1 MRLLCLLSFL
11 HGLEASRSLAGMGIS
26 LADVQGLFSR
36 QRLSSDQAVVS
47 NRSVTSLDATTSKK
61 KEKHPCSQVVSG
73 AEDRERSHWFGGDC
87 KCPAGYVVAGK
98 SWECK
103 DALGKQKFSSKIGPT
118 KCHCAATSECESMV
132 LGAKQRNSY
141 KKNPDRPCKCED
153 HDFVLEG
160 KAPQCA
166 VFLGERYFPNT
177 LPPQECYCHRA
188 NLVEYDCSEIAHGA
202 VETDKQQKRCI
213 CPEGLFLGG
222 EDQQCKD
229 FYGAHI
235 FPKRLKP
242 GLCTCSANARP
253 DHGRGSGKHL
263 AMAVLPLF
271 LLWWI

>member
-11 HGLEASRSLAGMGIS
+11 HGLEASRIS

-61 KEKHPCSQVVSG
+61 KEWEPVDGEKHPCSQVVSG

-177 LPPQECYCHRA
+177 LPPQRISLSMTAVRLHMEQLRRTSSRRDAFARRA
-188 NLVEYDCSEIAHGA
+188 SSWVVKIN
-202 VETDKQQKRCI
+202 
-213 CPEGLFLGG
+213 
-222 EDQQCKD
+222 
-229 FYGAHI
+229 
-235 FPKRLKP
+235 
-242 GLCTCSANARP
+242 NARTSMVRISFP
-253 DHGRGSGKHL
+253 RG
-263 AMAVLPLF
+263 
-271 LLWWI
+271 